1 MTTLLVNRFI
11 DTVEK
16 YGQKTAIVDYPDGST
31 RRNTSFDELMRLS
44 RQVAGYIQSQGIAP
58 QSFITIELSSSAEF
72 MAAEMGVWMARCV
85 AVPMGPAFPEERKK
99 YISNHCDAVLNLDSV
114 LMAGIRDDAP
124 LADIAVPD
132 ETDDA
137 LIIYTSGSTGTP
149 KGILHDHKSVSMV
162 VRTSGRRNL
171 TTDDRFAAGIPSYF
185 VASATYWRL
194 VFGTE
199 IHILPVEIN
208 KDVARMAEYHRQNG
222 ITYAFVS
229 ATVLPLYRC
238 TAQTIRII
246 STGSDRVV
254 CRESPTYIIVNC
266 YGMSETMGTVINTV
280 ITEPTENAPIG
291 LPVDGVEFA
300 ILDDDLN
307 PVPQGVEGEIC
318 LKGHFCKGYFK
329 DEERTRQLFRG
340 GWLHTGD
347 LGYVLPDGRIQFVNR
362 KDWMVKVNGQRV
374 EPGEVEAAMRS
385 ISGITRAVVKGF
397 KGNNGSNYLVGYYTV
412 SQDSHLRDADDHHD
426 ELSEQSIRSHLEKM
440 LPSYM
445 VPSFFVQ
452 METFPLNVNGKIDR
466 KSLKAPIPASLTADY
481 VAPRNEVEETLCLI
495 MAKVL
500 QLPRVGID
508 DNFMALGGDSIKM
521 MELQQECSTSDIELL
536 QGVSIPVIYS
546 GGSVR
551 NIAEQL
557 TAPNSSTSKSDKP
570 QMEYYPL
577 NKVQQRVFAEPQGGM
592 RSNVPQ
598 LFRLDKEID
607 RNRFTQAIMKAYTAH
622 KALFTRF
629 SLNDAGQPRQKMVVE
644 PFGIPVEHLSQAEFE
659 ETKKQ
664 LVKPFDLLSD
674 RLFRVRLF
682 EVKGDDNSLTNYIF
696 FDIHHIIIDGSSYQ
710 ILFRDIDRAYRGLDL
725 EEEDWNMAQ
734 MATLETIDRDTDIY
748 QNALKWYQETLSPER
763 SVDGG
768 WGEGKIRMTYHPLNI
783 PLDEMEQFCRA
794 SGVTTSVLSTAAY
807 ALLIGSYSGKDSLS
821 FATVFSGREDARLR
835 NSVGLFA
842 HRIWMRASLESNTPC
857 GDFIRN
863 IGNSMFL
870 AEKYSFVSNEDI
882 APAENKMGKALFL
895 FQGEMLKT
903 PLVGGHP
910 IFKEILPGLS
920 TMARDSSLSTHIN
933 IQRDANR
940 LVMGLFYVDSW
951 RDEAYIRRMAIRYTQ
966 CLHGLM
972 NAPTVG
978 DAICSVPQEDMFPI
992 PQC

>member
-1 MTTLLVNRFI
+1 MLVQKFI
-11 DTVEK
+11 EAVEK
-16 YGQKTAIVDYPDGST
+16 FGPMTAIVDSPDGKT
-31 RRNTSFDELMRLS
+31 LRRTSFDELMRLS
-44 RQVAGYIQSQGIAP
+44 RQVAGYIQSKGIAP

-99 YISNHCDAVLNLDSV
+99 YISNHCDAVLNLDAV

-124 LADIAVPD
+124 LAGIAVPD

-137 LIIYTSGSTGTP
+137 LIVYTSGSTGTP
-149 KGILHDHKSVSMV
+149 KGILHDHKSVSVV
-162 VRTSGRRNL
+162 VRIFGRYDPTSN
-171 TTDDRFAAGIPSYF
+171 DRFAAGIPSYF
-185 VASATYWRL
+185 VASSSYWGL
-194 VFGTE
+194 VYGTE
-199 IHILPVEIN
+199 IHILPVEMN
-208 KDVARMAEYHRQNG
+208 KDVSRMAEYHRQNG
-222 ITYAFVS
+222 ITCAYVS

-238 TAQTIRII
+238 SAQTIRVI

-254 CRESPTYIIVNC
+254 CRELSPYIIDNC
-266 YGMSETMGTVINTV
+266 YGLSETMGTVISTV

-291 LPVDGVEFA
+291 LPLEGVEFA

-329 DEERTRQLFRG
+329 DEERTRQLYRG

-385 ISGITRAVVKGF
+385 IDGITLAVVKGF
-397 KGNNGSNYLVGYYTV
+397 EGNNGSQYLVAYYTTEN
-412 SQDSHLRDADDHHD
+412 SENS
-426 ELSEQSIRSHLEKM
+426 ELSEQSIRSQLEKM

-466 KSLKAPIPASLTADY
+466 KSLKAPILASLTADY
-481 VAPRNEVEETLCLI
+481 VAPRNEVEEALCLI

-536 QGVSIPVIYS
+536 QGISIPVIYS

-557 TAPNSSTSKSDKP
+557 TAPNASTSKSDKP

-577 NKVQQRVFAEPQGGM
+577 NKVQKRVFAEPQGGM

-607 RNRFTQAIMKAYTAH
+607 LNRFTQAIMKAYTAH

-629 SLNDAGQPRQKMVVE
+629 SLNDSGEPRQKMVVE
-644 PFGIPVEHLSQAEFE
+644 PFDIPVEQLSQAEFE
-659 ETKKQ
+659 ETKKS
-664 LVKPFDLLSD
+664 LVKPFDLMND

-725 EEEDWNMAQ
+725 EEEDWNMAE
-734 MATLETIDRDTDIY
+734 MATLETIDRDTDTY
-748 QNALKWYQETLSPER
+748 HNALKWYQETLSPER

-857 GDFIRN
+857 SDFIRN
-863 IGNSMFL
+863 IGNGMFL

-940 LVMGLFYVDSW
+940 LVMGIFYVDSW
-951 RDEAYIRRMAIRYTQ
+951 RDEDYIRRMADRYTQ
-966 CLHGLM
+966 CLRGLM
-972 NAPTVG
+972 NAHTVG
-978 DAICSVPQEDMFPI
+978 DAICSVPQEEMFPI
-992 PQC
+992 PNC

>member
-1 MTTLLVNRFI
+1 MLVKKFI
-11 DTVEK
+11 EAVEK
-16 YGQKTAIVDYPDGST
+16 YGPMTAVVDSPDGKT
-31 RRNTSFDELMRLS
+31 LRRTSFDELMKLS
-44 RQVAGYIQSQGIAP
+44 RQVAGYIQSRCIAP
-58 QSFITIELSSSAEF
+58 QSFITIELSASVEF
-72 MAAEMGVWMARCV
+72 LAAEMGVWMARCV
-85 AVPMGPAFPEERKK
+85 AVPMGPAFPEKRKN

-114 LMAGIRDDAP
+114 LMESIRDDAP
-124 LADIAVPD
+124 LADIAEPD

-149 KGILHDHKSVSMV
+149 KGILHDYGSVSEVIRMFGEHAP
-162 VRTSGRRNL
+162 TP
-171 TTDDRFAAGIPSYF
+171 DDRFAAGIPSYF
-185 VASATYWRL
+185 VAAGFFWGL
-194 VFGTE
+194 VYGTE

-222 ITYAFVS
+222 ITRAFVS

-238 TAQTIRII
+238 TAPTIRII
-246 STGSDRVV
+246 TGSDRVV
-254 CRESPTYIIVNC
+254 CRELPPYIIDNS
-266 YGMSETMGTVINTV
+266 YGMSETMGPVIFTV

-347 LGYVLPDGRIQFVNR
+347 LGYVLPDGRIQFVSR
-362 KDWMVKVNGQRV
+362 MDWMVKVNGQRV
-374 EPGEVEAAMRS
+374 EPGEVEASMRS
-385 ISGITRAVVKGF
+385 IDGITRAVVKGF
-397 KGNNGSNYLVGYYTV
+397 EGNNGSNYLVGYYTV
-412 SQDSHLRDADDHHD
+412 SQDSHLRDADDYHDHHD

-452 METFPLNVNGKIDR
+452 METFPLNANGKIDR

-521 MELQQECSTSDIELL
+521 MEFQQECSTSDIELL
-536 QGVSIPVIYS
+536 QGISIPVIYS

-557 TAPNSSTSKSDKP
+557 TAPNSSTSKNDKP

-577 NKVQQRVFAEPQGGM
+577 NKVQKRVFAEPKGGM

-607 RNRFTQAIMKAYTAH
+607 RNRLTQAIMKAYTAH

-629 SLNDAGQPRQKMVVE
+629 SLNDSGEPRQKMVVE
-644 PFGIPVEHLSQAEFE
+644 PFDIPVEQLSQAEFE
-659 ETKKQ
+659 ETKKS
-664 LVKPFDLLSD
+664 LVKPFDLMSD

-696 FDIHHIIIDGSSYQ
+696 FDIHHIIIDGTSYQ

-725 EEEDWNMAQ
+725 EEEDWNMAE

-748 QNALKWYQETLSPER
+748 QNALKWNQETLSPER

-768 WGEGKIRMTYHPLNI
+768 WGEGKMRMTHHPLNI

-794 SGVTTSVLSTAAY
+794 NGVTTSVLSMAAY
-807 ALLIGSYSGKDSLS
+807 ALLIGSYSGKDDFS

-842 HRIWMRASLESNTPC
+842 HRIWMRAGLENNTPC
-857 GDFIRN
+857 SDFIRN
-863 IGNSMFL
+863 IGSSMFL
-870 AEKYSFVSNEDI
+870 AEKNSFVSNEDI
-882 APAENKMGKALFL
+882 APAVKKMGRVVFL
-895 FQGEMLKT
+895 FQGEMLKS
-903 PLVGGHP
+903 PQVGGHP
-910 IFKEILPGLS
+910 IAKEILPGLS
-920 TMARDSSLSTHIN
+920 TMAKDSALFTHIYV
-933 IQRDANR
+933 QREANR
-940 LVMGLFYVDSW
+940 LLMGIFYVDSW
-951 RDEAYIRRMAIRYTQ
+951 RDEDYIRRMAIRYTQ
-966 CLHGLM
+966 CLRGLM
-972 NAPTVG
+972 NAHTVG

>member
-1 MTTLLVNRFI
+1 MLVQKFI
-11 DTVEK
+11 EAVEK
-16 YGQKTAIVDYPDGST
+16 FGPMTAIVDSPDGKT
-31 RRNTSFDELMRLS
+31 LRRTSFDELMRLS
-44 RQVAGYIQSQGIAP
+44 RQVAGYIQSKGIAP

-99 YISNHCDAVLNLDSV
+99 YISNHCDAVLNLDAV
-114 LMAGIRDDAP
+114 LMAGIRDNAP

-137 LIIYTSGSTGTP
+137 LIVYTSGSTGTP
-149 KGILHDHKSVSMV
+149 KGILHDHKSVSVV
-162 VRTSGRRNL
+162 VRIFGRYDPTPN
-171 TTDDRFAAGIPSYF
+171 DRFAAGIPSYF
-185 VASATYWRL
+185 VASSSYWGL
-194 VFGTE
+194 VYGTE
-199 IHILPVEIN
+199 IHILPVEMN
-208 KDVARMAEYHRQNG
+208 KDVSRMAEYHRQNG
-222 ITYAFVS
+222 ITCAYVS

-238 TAQTIRII
+238 SVHTIRVI

-254 CRESPTYIIVNC
+254 CRELSPYIIDNC
-266 YGMSETMGTVINTV
+266 YGLSETMGTVISTV

-291 LPVDGVEFA
+291 LPLEGVEFA

-329 DEERTRQLFRG
+329 DEERTRQLYRG

-385 ISGITRAVVKGF
+385 IDGITLAVVKGF
-397 KGNNGSNYLVGYYTV
+397 EGNNGSQYLVAYYTTEN
-412 SQDSHLRDADDHHD
+412 SENS
-426 ELSEQSIRSHLEKM
+426 ELTEQSIRSHLEEM

-452 METFPLNVNGKIDR
+452 MESFPLNVNGKIDR
-466 KSLKAPIPASLTADY
+466 KSLKAPILASLTADY
-481 VAPRNEVEETLCLI
+481 VAPRNEVEEALCLI

-536 QGVSIPVIYS
+536 QGISIPVIYS

-557 TAPNSSTSKSDKP
+557 TAPNASTSKSDKP

-577 NKVQQRVFAEPQGGM
+577 NKVQKRVFAEPQGGM

-607 RNRFTQAIMKAYTAH
+607 RNRLTQAIMKAYAAH

-629 SLNDAGQPRQKMVVE
+629 SLNDSGEPRQKMVVE
-644 PFGIPVEHLSQAEFE
+644 PFDIPVEQLSQAEFE

-664 LVKPFDLLSD
+664 LVKPFDLMSD

-725 EEEDWNMAQ
+725 EEEDWNMAE

-748 QNALKWYQETLSPER
+748 QNALKWNQETLSPER

-768 WGEGKIRMTYHPLNI
+768 WGEGKMRMTHHPLNI

-794 SGVTTSVLSTAAY
+794 NGVTTSVLSMAAY
-807 ALLIGSYSGKDSLS
+807 ALLIGSYSGKDDFS
-821 FATVFSGREDARLR
+821 FITVFSGREDARLR

-857 GDFIRN
+857 SDFIRN
-863 IGNSMFL
+863 IGSSMFL
-870 AEKYSFVSNEDI
+870 AEKNSFVSNEDI
-882 APAENKMGKALFL
+882 APAVKKMGRVVFL
-895 FQGEMLKT
+895 FQGEMLKS
-903 PLVGGHP
+903 PLVGGLP
-910 IFKEILPGLS
+910 LAKENLPGLS
-920 TMARDSSLSTHIN
+920 TMAKDSALFTHIYV
-933 IQRDANR
+933 QREANR
-940 LVMGLFYVDSW
+940 LLMGLFYVDSW
-951 RDEAYIRRMAIRYTQ
+951 RDEDYIRRMADRYTQ
-966 CLHGLM
+966 CLRGLM

-978 DAICSVPQEDMFPI
+978 DAICSVPQEDRFPI

>member
-1 MTTLLVNRFI
+1 MLVQKFI
-11 DTVEK
+11 EAVEK
-16 YGQKTAIVDYPDGST
+16 YGPMTAVVDSPDGKT
-31 RRNTSFDELMRLS
+31 LRRTSFDELMKLS
-44 RQVAGYIQSQGIAP
+44 RQVAGYIQSRCIAP
-58 QSFITIELSSSAEF
+58 QSFITIELSASVEF
-72 MAAEMGVWMARCV
+72 LAAEMGVWMARCV
-85 AVPMGPAFPEERKK
+85 AVPMGPAFPEKRKN
-99 YISNHCDAVLNLDSV
+99 YISNHCDAVLNLDAV
-114 LMAGIRDDAP
+114 LMESIRDDAP
-124 LADIAVPD
+124 LADIAEPD

-149 KGILHDHKSVSMV
+149 KGILHDYRSVSEVIRMFGEHAP
-162 VRTSGRRNL
+162 TP
-171 TTDDRFAAGIPSYF
+171 DDRFAAGIPSYF
-185 VASATYWRL
+185 VAAGFFWGL
-194 VFGTE
+194 VYGTE

-222 ITYAFVS
+222 ITRAFVS

-238 TAQTIRII
+238 TAPTIRII

-254 CRESPTYIIVNC
+254 CREQPHYIIDNC
-266 YGMSETMGTVINTV
+266 YGLSETMGPVIFTV

-347 LGYVLPDGRIQFVNR
+347 LGYVLPDGRIQFVSR
-362 KDWMVKVNGQRV
+362 MDWMVKVNGQRV
-374 EPGEVEAAMRS
+374 EPGEVEASMRS
-385 ISGITRAVVKGF
+385 IDGITRAVVKGF
-397 KGNNGSNYLVGYYTV
+397 EGNNGSNYLVGYYTV

-452 METFPLNVNGKIDR
+452 MESFPLNVNGKIDR
-466 KSLKAPIPASLTADY
+466 KSLKAPALASLTADY
-481 VAPRNEVEETLCLI
+481 VAPRNEVEEALCLI

-536 QGVSIPVIYS
+536 QGISIPVIYS

-607 RNRFTQAIMKAYTAH
+607 RNRLTQAIMKAYAAH
-622 KALFTRF
+622 KALFTHF
-629 SLNDAGQPRQKMVVE
+629 SLNDSGEPRQKMVVE
-644 PFGIPVEHLSQAEFE
+644 PFDIPVEQLSQAEFE
-659 ETKKQ
+659 ETKKS
-664 LVKPFDLLSD
+664 LVKPFDLMSD

-725 EEEDWNMAQ
+725 EEEDWNMGE
-734 MATLETIDRDTDIY
+734 MATLETIDRDTDTY
-748 QNALKWYQETLSPER
+748 HNALKWYQETLSPER

-768 WGEGKIRMTYHPLNI
+768 WGEGMMRMTHHPLNI

-794 SGVTTSVLSTAAY
+794 NGVTTSVLSMAAY
-807 ALLIGSYSGKDSLS
+807 ALLIGSYSCKDDFS
-821 FATVFSGREDARLR
+821 FITVFSGREDARLR

-842 HRIWMRASLESNTPC
+842 HRIWMRADLENNTPC
-857 GDFIRN
+857 SDFIRN

-882 APAENKMGKALFL
+882 APAVKKMGRVVFL
-895 FQGEMLKT
+895 FQGEMLKS
-903 PLVGGHP
+903 PLVGGLP
-910 IFKEILPGLS
+910 LAKENLPGLS
-920 TMARDSSLSTHIN
+920 TMAKDSALFTHIYV
-933 IQRDANR
+933 QREANR
-940 LVMGLFYVDSW
+940 LLMGLFYVDSW
-951 RDEAYIRRMAIRYTQ
+951 RDEDYIRRMANRYTQ
-966 CLHGLM
+966 CLRALM
-972 NAPTVG
+972 TAPTVG
-978 DAICSVPQEDMFPI
+978 EAICNVPQEDMFPI